1 MKKEMQ
7 ISCVPNEWDASRIT
21 VTGLQRN
28 GRAAL
33 PVTMTARDLPPEWLE
48 VWHGLVNTLKGVAPG
63 EWAAVFITAEL
74 IDLPIP
80 EDAPEGTEQQPAVEL
95 KIRRLWDD
103 KTTAPPL
110 ELVMEDAA
118 AVAFFNALTSESV
131 EAAREYF
138 GLPEETLTNE

>member
-1 MKKEMQ
+1 MKNEMQ
-7 ISCVPNEWDASRIT
+7 ISCVPDDWDASKIT

-33 PVTMTARDLPPEWLE
+33 PVTMTACDLHPEWLE

-74 IDLPIP
+74 IELPIP
-80 EDAPEGTEQQPAVEL
+80 EDAPEGAEPQPAVEL

-118 AVAFFNALTSESV
+118 AVAFFHAMTSDIED
-131 EAAREYF
+131 AAREHS
-138 GLPEETLTNE
+138 GLRAEDLTET